1 MRLVVVG
8 SGYVGLVSGAC
19 LAELGHAVTC
29 VDKDTAK
36 IDRLR
41 AGVSPIYEPGL
52 DSLIANNAAAG
63 RLSFET
69 EIPPLS
75 SGAVEAIFIAVGT
88 PPLPNEQ
95 AADLRSVYAV
105 VEAVA
110 QRAADRLVVVT
121 KSTVPVGTGDTIE
134 RILAGASER
143 AKFSVVSNPEFLRE
157 GDAIGDFMRPDRVVI
172 GCEDEYGRRVLSQ
185 IYAPLAARGVN
196 IVVTRRRAA
205 ELIKYAANAFL
216 ATKISFINE
225 IADLCE
231 VVDADVAE
239 VAAGIGSDSRIGP
252 AFLKAGPGYGG
263 SCFPK
268 DCAALLATAQDHSV
282 DLRLVE
288 SAITANQLRKR
299 RMARKVIEALEG
311 QVEGAVVAVLG
322 LTFKANTDDMRD
334 APSIAIIENLRQ
346 AGATIR
352 AYDPQG
358 MVQAR
363 PLLGEVAYCDS
374 AEACCE
380 GADCIVLITEWDE
393 FRRLDFPRLA
403 RRTRRPLFV
412 DLRNLVDAEAL
423 SRAGFTVHAIGRS
436 AGQTATAVVA
446 RAVRT
451 GREASAA

>member
-1 MRLVVVG
+1 MNLLVVG
-8 SGYVGLVSGAC
+8 TGYVGLVSGAC
-19 LAELGHAVTC
+19 LAELGHRVTC
-29 VDKDTAK
+29 VDNDVGK
-36 IDRLR
+36 IENLR
-41 AGVSPIYEPGL
+41 RGRSTIFEPGL
-52 DSLIANNAAAG
+52 DDLIARHLHSGAL
-63 RLSFET
+63 RFET
-69 EIPPLS
+69 ELPEL
-75 SGAVEAIFIAVGT
+75 AVGVADAVFIAVGT
-88 PPLPNEQ
+88 PPLPGQ
-95 AADLRSVYAV
+95 LGADLGGVFSVAR
-105 VEAVA
+105 EIA
-110 QRAADRLVVVT
+110 QRAVGRLVVVT
-121 KSTVPVGTGDTIE
+121 KSTVPVGAGDSLEKVFAVRRPDATI
-134 RILAGASER
+134 
-143 AKFSVVSNPEFLRE
+143 SVVSNPEFLRE
-157 GDAIGDFMRPDRVVI
+157 GEAIADFMRPDRVVI
-172 GCEDEYGRRVLSQ
+172 GCEDEYGRRVLTQ
-185 IYAPLAARGVN
+185 IYAPLASAGVN

-231 VVDADVAE
+231 VVDADVAD
-239 VAAGIGSDSRIGP
+239 VAAGIGADSRIGA

-268 DCAALLATAQDHSV
+268 DCAALLATAQDHNV

-299 RMARKVIEALEG
+299 RMARKVIEALG
-311 QVEGAVVAVLG
+311 GDAEGAVVAVLG

-358 MVQAR
+358 MGQAR
-363 PLLGEVAYCDS
+363 PLLGEVAYFDS

-393 FRRLDFPRLA
+393 FRRLDFALLA
-403 RRTRRPLFV
+403 TRARRPLVV
-412 DLRNLVDAEAL
+412 DLRNLLDPEAPA
-423 SRAGFTVHAIGRS
+423 RAGFTVHSIGRP
-436 AGQTATAVVA
+436 TASPSSGAVT
-446 RAVRT
+446 RALRT